1 MLRCTT
7 GLQSSS
13 IILRIETF
21 HLNRRDFIQK
31 ARALPLVYG
40 LQSHS
45 VTAAGSP
52 PDADRPYGEMY
63 PDMLMNYLAGKLNA
77 WAAKWDGIRD
87 RIHTPEEIEARNQFV
102 RQKTIQM
109 IRGLRQKRP
118 LKSVTVKTF
127 EREGY
132 RVENTLLETRP
143 DFWVPGN
150 LYIPT
155 AGNGPYPAILSPC
168 GHEVL
173 GRMYGPFQCLHVA
186 LARAGFVVWTYEP
199 MEEGERR
206 HFWNP
211 MTGQNEI
218 GGPVTWAHALEGQ
231 LLMLIGEELTHYR
244 IWDGMCG
251 IDFLTSRPEVD
262 SSRIGCTGQSGGG
275 LYTMYLSAL
284 DTRIGCAAA
293 NEGGARNRWPI
304 DNIPYIP
311 LGIGDIDQEIFP
323 AAIYGVDTVDLYTA
337 IAPRPVL
344 VATGYLNPRFNA
356 TMAAIRERYH
366 QLGATEKFAT
376 IASEDPHFWT
386 VKLRLA
392 TTDWF
397 CRWFYNRPG
406 PKEEPPFKPEPP
418 ENLYC
423 TPDGSIEYSHVGQT
437 IFSLLLRKQAKLPP
451 GRKLPASPVALRRY
465 REAIGLQIKK
475 SLRLEQTSIPLAPR
489 AVVTTPRKGYRIEKI
504 EFVSEPG
511 IYIPAWVFVP
521 DNYKGKKRA
530 IVYASEAGTERDG
543 HEFGVL
549 EGLVNQGCIIV
560 AVDVR
565 GIGATRTPHPSDE
578 FRGRFRQ
585 VDSSEEVFTYW
596 CWQMDESFF
605 GMRVR
610 DFLRSIDY
618 ALTRP
623 DVEGQCVMAIGSG
636 RGALWALYATAL
648 DDRVHSAVCHGGLLS
663 YRALTSVDRYTQ
675 ETSVFVRDVL
685 TAFDLPQV
693 AAAVANRR
701 LTLLDPVDPMK
712 ALVSL
717 TWAKTTYQWTRDVY
731 GASNAGN
738 QFEIVRRNSD
748 LSLAKQ
754 YWDLLEA

>member
-1 MLRCTT
+1 M
-7 GLQSSS
+7 
-13 IILRIETF
+13 
-21 HLNRRDFIQK
+21 NRRNFIQE
-31 ARALPLVYG
+31 AGALPLAYG
-40 LQSHS
+40 LQSHG
-45 VTAAGSP
+45 VTAHGSQ
-52 PDADRPYGEMY
+52 PDSGHPYSEMY
-63 PDMLMNYLAGKLNA
+63 PDMLMNYLSGKLNA
-77 WAAKWDGIRD
+77 WAAKWDKVRD
-87 RIHTPEEIEARNQFV
+87 RIHTPEEIEGRNQFV
-102 RQKTIQM
+102 RQKTAQM
-109 IRGLRQKRP
+109 VHGLRTKRP
-118 LKSVTVKTF
+118 LKSVTVKKF
-127 EREGY
+127 ERDGY
-132 RVENTLLETRP
+132 RVENILLETHP
-143 DFWVPGN
+143 DYWVPGN

-155 AGNGPYPAILSPC
+155 AGSGPYPAILSPC

-173 GRMYGPFQCLHVA
+173 GRMYGPFQCAHVA

-211 MTGQNEI
+211 MMGQNEI

-293 NEGGARNRWPI
+293 NEGGAKNRWPV
-304 DNIPYIP
+304 DNVPYLP
-311 LGIGDIDQEIFP
+311 LGIGDIDQETFP
-323 AAIYGVDTVDLYTA
+323 AAIYGVDKADLYMA

-344 VATGYLNPRFNA
+344 IATGYLEPRFNKTA
-356 TMAAIRERYH
+356 AAIRKRYR
-366 QLGATEKFAT
+366 QLGVTERFAT
-376 IASEDPHFWT
+376 LASEDPHFWT

-406 PKEEPPFKPEPP
+406 PKEEPPFDPEPP

-423 TPDGSIEYSHVGQT
+423 TPNGSMEYSHIGQT
-437 IFSLLLRKQAKLPP
+437 VFSLLLRKQAKLPP
-451 GRKLPASPVALRRY
+451 TRQLPATQGALDRY
-465 REAIGLQIKK
+465 REEIRSQITKL
-475 SLRLEQTSIPLAPR
+475 LRLKPISAPVAPR
-489 AVVTTPRKGYRIEKI
+489 PVVTTHRKGYRIEKL
-504 EFVSEPG
+504 EFLSEPG

-521 DNYKGKKRA
+521 DNYKGNKRA
-530 IVYASEAGTERDG
+530 IVYASEAGAERDG
-543 HEFGVL
+543 HEFNVL
-549 EGLVNQGCIIV
+549 EGLVHRGNIVV

-565 GIGATRTPHPSDE
+565 GIGATRTPHPADE

-585 VDSSEEVFTYW
+585 VDSSEEVFSYW
-596 CWQMDESFF
+596 CWEMNESFF

-618 ALTRP
+618 TLARP
-623 DVEGQCVMAIGSG
+623 DVDHQRVMAVGSG
-636 RGALWALYATAL
+636 MGALWALYAAAL
-648 DDRVHSAVCHGGLLS
+648 DDRVHSAVCHAGLLS

-693 AAAVANRR
+693 AAAMSTRR
-701 LTLLDPVDPMK
+701 LAVLDPIGPMK
-712 ALVSL
+712 APVSL
-717 TWAKTTYQWTRDVY
+717 PRAKEAYRWTRDVY
-731 GASNAGN
+731 EAANAGDR
-738 QFEIVRRNSD
+738 FAVVRRDAN
-748 LSLAKQ
+748 LPLAEQ
-754 YWDLLEA
+754 YWDLLQG